1 MIKSWIQF
9 TNDMIYVNTLVLK
22 WLQNLFSNMQYYYS
36 LCKIELESQKIEW
49 VSGYAEYLNYWL

>member
-1 MIKSWIQF
+1 
-9 TNDMIYVNTLVLK
+9 MIYVNTLVLK

-36 LCKIELESQKIEW
+36 LCKIELDNQKIEW